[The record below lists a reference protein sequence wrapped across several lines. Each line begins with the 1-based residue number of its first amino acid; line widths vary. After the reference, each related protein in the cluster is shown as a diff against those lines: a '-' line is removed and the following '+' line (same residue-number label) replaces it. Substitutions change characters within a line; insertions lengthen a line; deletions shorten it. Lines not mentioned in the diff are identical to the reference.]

1 MRAVLDKLISWT
13 GLALAA
19 VLLIAGGL
27 LTWANTFIGD
37 QVDQQLTQQG
47 ITMPEGEALAS
58 LPKEDAEALEEYAGS
73 ELNTGPEAKAYAD
86 HYILA
91 HMNAAS
97 DGRTY
102 QEVSSEFLA
111 LDDEAKASEEGQA
124 LGGLRQTLFMGNTL
138 RGLLLYG
145 YAFATI
151 GTIAGYAAL
160 AAFLGAFVLLAL
172 AQLGMRHARR
182 TVKTEERQPELA
194 TACRPA
200 SRRSRG
206 PVGHGPTGLRHLS
219 GPAGRD
225 AQPSAA
231 MMRSISAMEAAVS
244 TWSTACQPAARAAS
258 TLASTSSRNSTSWG
272 STPRRRAVSA

>member
-13 GLALAA
+13 GLALAV

-27 LTWANTFIGD
+27 LTWANMFIGD
-37 QVDQQLTQQG
+37 QVKDQLTMQD

-58 LPKEDAEALEEYAGS
+58 LSKADASALEKYAGS
-73 ELNTGPEAKAYAD
+73 ALDSGPEAKAYAD

-124 LGGLRQTLFMGNTL
+124 HAGLRQSLFMGSTL

-151 GTIAGYAAL
+151 GTIAGYAAI
-160 AAFLGAFVLLAL
+160 AAFIGAFVLLAL
-172 AQLGMRHARR
+172 VLLGMRHARR
-182 TVKTEERQPELA
+182 VEQVEVRQGQLV
-194 TACRPA
+194 TA
-200 SRRSRG
+200 
-206 PVGHGPTGLRHLS
+206 
-219 GPAGRD
+219 
-225 AQPSAA
+225 
-231 MMRSISAMEAAVS
+231 
-244 TWSTACQPAARAAS
+244 
-258 TLASTSSRNSTSWG
+258 
-272 STPRRRAVSA
+272 

>member
-13 GLALAA
+13 GLALAV

-27 LTWANTFIGD
+27 LTWANMFIGD
-37 QVDQQLTQQG
+37 QVKDQLTMQD

-58 LPKEDAEALEEYAGS
+58 LSKADASALEKYAGS
-73 ELNTGPEAKAYAD
+73 ALDSGPEAKAYAD

-102 QEVSSEFLA
+102 QQVSGEFLA

-124 LGGLRQTLFMGNTL
+124 LGGLRQTLFMGSTL

-151 GTIAGYAAL
+151 GTIAGYAAI
-160 AAFLGAFVLLAL
+160 AAFIGAFVLLAL
-172 AQLGMRHARR
+172 VVLGMRHARR
-182 TVKTEERQPELA
+182 TEQVEVRQAQLA
-194 TACRPA
+194 PA
-200 SRRSRG
+200 
-206 PVGHGPTGLRHLS
+206 
-219 GPAGRD
+219 
-225 AQPSAA
+225 
-231 MMRSISAMEAAVS
+231 
-244 TWSTACQPAARAAS
+244 
-258 TLASTSSRNSTSWG
+258 
-272 STPRRRAVSA
+272 

>member
-13 GLALAA
+13 GLALAV

-27 LTWANTFIGD
+27 LTWANMFIGD
-37 QVDQQLTQQG
+37 QVKDQLTMQD

-58 LPKEDAEALEEYAGS
+58 LPEADATALEKYAGS
-73 ELNTGPEAKAYAD
+73 ALDSGPEAKAYAD

-102 QEVSSEFLA
+102 QQVSGEFLA

-151 GTIAGYAAL
+151 GTIAGYAAI
-160 AAFLGAFVLLAL
+160 AAFIGAFVLLAL
-172 AQLGMRHARR
+172 GQLGMRHARR
-182 TVKTEERQPELA
+182 TEKAAVRQPELA
-194 TACRPA
+194 TA
-200 SRRSRG
+200 
-206 PVGHGPTGLRHLS
+206 
-219 GPAGRD
+219 
-225 AQPSAA
+225 
-231 MMRSISAMEAAVS
+231 
-244 TWSTACQPAARAAS
+244 
-258 TLASTSSRNSTSWG
+258 
-272 STPRRRAVSA
+272 

>member
-13 GLALAA
+13 GLALAV

-27 LTWANTFIGD
+27 LTWANMFIGD
-37 QVDQQLTQQG
+37 QVKDQLTMQD

-58 LPKEDAEALEEYAGS
+58 LPEADASALEKYAGS
-73 ELNTGPEAKAYAD
+73 ALDSGPEAKAYAD

-102 QEVSSEFLA
+102 QQVSSEFLA

-124 LGGLRQTLFMGNTL
+124 LGGLRQTLFMGSTL

-145 YAFATI
+145 YAFATV

-160 AAFLGAFVLLAL
+160 AAFVGAFVLLAL
-172 AQLGMRHARR
+172 VQLGLRHARR
-182 TVKTEERQPELA
+182 TEKVEVPQAQLA
-194 TACRPA
+194 PA
-200 SRRSRG
+200 
-206 PVGHGPTGLRHLS
+206 
-219 GPAGRD
+219 
-225 AQPSAA
+225 
-231 MMRSISAMEAAVS
+231 
-244 TWSTACQPAARAAS
+244 
-258 TLASTSSRNSTSWG
+258 
-272 STPRRRAVSA
+272 

>member
-13 GLALAA
+13 GLALAV

-27 LTWANTFIGD
+27 LTWANMFIGD
-37 QVDQQLTQQG
+37 QVKDQLTMQD

-58 LPKEDAEALEEYAGS
+58 LPEADASALEKYAGS
-73 ELNTGPEAKAYAD
+73 ALDSGPEAKAYAD

-102 QEVSSEFLA
+102 QQVSSEFLA

-124 LGGLRQTLFMGNTL
+124 LGGLRQTLFMGSTL

-145 YAFATI
+145 YAFATV

-160 AAFLGAFVLLAL
+160 AAFVGAFVLLAL
-172 AQLGMRHARR
+172 VQLGLRHARR
-182 TVKTEERQPELA
+182 TEKAEVRQAQLA
-194 TACRPA
+194 PA
-200 SRRSRG
+200 
-206 PVGHGPTGLRHLS
+206 
-219 GPAGRD
+219 
-225 AQPSAA
+225 
-231 MMRSISAMEAAVS
+231 
-244 TWSTACQPAARAAS
+244 
-258 TLASTSSRNSTSWG
+258 
-272 STPRRRAVSA
+272 